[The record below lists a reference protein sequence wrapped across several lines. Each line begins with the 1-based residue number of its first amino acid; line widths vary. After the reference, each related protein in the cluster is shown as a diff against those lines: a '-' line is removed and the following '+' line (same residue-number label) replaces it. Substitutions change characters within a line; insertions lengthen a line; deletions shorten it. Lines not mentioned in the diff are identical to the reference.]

1 MVSAI
6 DVSATSRVVATLP
19 MQYIPV
25 GLLSGEYYDAE
36 GKPTAALQEFQDCV
50 KQGLA
55 AVQHEADKRE
65 LYPDCSR

>member
-1 MVSAI
+1 MI
-6 DVSATSRVVATLP
+6 DSPAFLRFVATLP

-36 GKPTAALQEFQDCV
+36 GKPTAALQEFQECV

-55 AVQHEADKRE
+55 AMQHEADKRE